1 MQRPRKFLL
10 PEFVKSSHF
19 AADIVVAF
27 QKAFELFTY
36 CAQQHS
42 PKLLPAQAEI
52 EISIAAKSK
61 NLIIYISF
69 LQFGHDYARLVI
81 RRDVFFSAT

>member
-1 MQRPRKFLL
+1 MQRPLKFLL

-42 PKLLPAQAEI
+42 PRLLPAQAEI
-52 EISIAAKSK
+52 EIRIAAKDK
-61 NLIIYISF
+61 YLII
-69 LQFGHDYARLVI
+69 
-81 RRDVFFSAT
+81 FFSFY